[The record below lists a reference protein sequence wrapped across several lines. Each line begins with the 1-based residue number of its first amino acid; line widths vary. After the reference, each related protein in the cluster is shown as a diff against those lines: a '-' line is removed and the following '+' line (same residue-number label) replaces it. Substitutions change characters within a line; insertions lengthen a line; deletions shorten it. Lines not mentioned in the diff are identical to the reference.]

1 MSFDGLSKAFEMI
14 KNGEDAAA
22 AVSTL
27 IKDVEDYP
35 YYKSVG
41 YGGLPNK
48 ECKVEL
54 DAAYMDGNTLQVG
67 AIAGV
72 SDIANP
78 IEVAMELSKQKVNN
92 MRVGEGAN
100 RFAKENNFEMKE
112 MLTDRAKKVWSNK
125 KEELEKEKN
134 LKAYDGH
141 DTVCGICLDKSGKIV
156 AGTSTSGLF
165 MKEPGRVGDSP
176 LCGCG
181 FYADSNIGS
190 AAATGL
196 GEDITKGVLS
206 YEVVRKIAEGMAPQE
221 ACDKTLYE
229 FEEDLIKRNTQIDDT
244 QISLIAM
251 DKNGN

>member
-78 IEVAMELSKQKVNN
+78 IEVAMELSKQKINN

-100 RFAKENNFEMKE
+100 RFAKENKLEIKE
-112 MLTDRAKKVWSNK
+112 MLTERAKK
-125 KEELEKEKN
+125 
-134 LKAYDGH
+134 
-141 DTVCGICLDKSGKIV
+141 
-156 AGTSTSGLF
+156 
-165 MKEPGRVGDSP
+165 M
-176 LCGCG
+176 
-181 FYADSNIGS
+181 
-190 AAATGL
+190 
-196 GEDITKGVLS
+196 
-206 YEVVRKIAEGMAPQE
+206 
-221 ACDKTLYE
+221 
-229 FEEDLIKRNTQIDDT
+229 
-244 QISLIAM
+244 
-251 DKNGN
+251 